1 MIQLWRKIS
10 EYSCF
15 FHTYTGQYLGFEVA
29 FTVRFERGAL

>member
-15 FHTYTGQYLGFEVA
+15 FHTYAGQYLGFEVA